1 MLTLQA
7 LTCFE
12 GNYDKTV
19 GLFGAVRRR
28 LSNST
33 VTEWAPM
40 KAVKQ
45 QTTLQSCDHGHASMA
60 DYIYISSHFV
70 VSPQSDYIYI
80 YIYIYIYNIY
90 IYKR

>member
-45 QTTLQSCDHGHASMA
+45 QTTL
-60 DYIYISSHFV
+60 
-70 VSPQSDYIYI
+70 
-80 YIYIYIYNIY
+80 
-90 IYKR
+90 

>member
-45 QTTLQSCDHGHASMA
+45 QTTLLQWL
-60 DYIYISSHFV
+60 IISISLL
-70 VSPQSDYIYI
+70 ILL
-80 YIYIYIYNIY
+80 
-90 IYKR
+90 